1 MTMLTQA
8 QILEELEQAIAATA
22 GEENIE
28 GAYTTRDLST
38 MLGLSSSAIRV
49 RLQVLAEAGRLETA
63 TVTRTNI
70 AGVPQPRTAYRILPA
85 QTEEA

>member
-8 QILEELEQAIAATA
+8 QILEELEQAIAAT

-28 GAYTTRDLST
+28 GAYTTRDLSR
-38 MLGLSSSAIRV
+38 MLGLSTSAIRV
-49 RLQVLAEAGRLETA
+49 RLQVLSEAGRLETA

-70 AGVPQPRTAYRILPA
+70 AGVPQPRTAYRILPT
-85 QTEEA
+85 QPDGS